1 MNFEHSIGGL
11 VCSGTVRLCEGRD
24 LQRVLEIE
32 RSCFDEPYGSASFSY
47 LLSSDPEGFLVL
59 ECDGRVV
66 GYTIGQV
73 RSGTGL
79 VVSLAVDPGYR
90 GGGLGE
96 SLLTELLKHFQQKLV
111 RHVKL
116 QVDVR
121 NMFAIRVYEKL
132 GFRVKK
138 TLMGYYSS
146 GRDAYL
152 MTKNL
157 DWS

>member
-1 MNFEHSIGGL
+1 MNSKHLIGGL
-11 VCSGTVRLCEGRD
+11 VCRGAVRLCEGRD

-47 LLSSDPEGFLVL
+47 LLSSDPEGFLVV
-59 ECDGRVV
+59 ECNGSVV
-66 GYTIGQV
+66 GYAIGQV
-73 RSGTGL
+73 RAGTGL
-79 VVSLAVDPGYR
+79 VVSLAVDPRHR

-96 SLLTELLKHFQQKLV
+96 SLLRELLKHFQRKLV
-111 RHVKL
+111 RYVKL
-116 QVDVR
+116 QVGVR

-132 GFRVKK
+132 GFKVKK
-138 TLMGYYSS
+138 TLKGYYSS